1 MILEAVPGR
10 EVRTARKSAITTQ
23 GIAARVCGI
32 GETAY
37 NRRELDQEKFEVGE
51 LRRLYAELGTD
62 GRDTLWAWLEK
73 IFPRDV
79 N

>member
-37 NRRELDQEKFEVGE
+37 NRREIDQMKFEIGE
-51 LRRLYAELGTD
+51 LSKLYAALGTD
-62 GRDTLWAWLEK
+62 GKDTIWAWLEK
-73 IFPRDV
+73 IFSR
-79 N
+79 NMN